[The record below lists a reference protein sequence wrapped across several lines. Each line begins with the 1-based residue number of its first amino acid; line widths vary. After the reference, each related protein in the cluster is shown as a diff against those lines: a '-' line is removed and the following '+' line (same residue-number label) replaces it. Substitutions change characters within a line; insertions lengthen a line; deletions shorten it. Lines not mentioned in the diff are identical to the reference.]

1 MNKVILSGNSTKDIE
16 LIKSGNVTM
25 GKFTIAVSRTHKNE
39 FGNYDTDFIDCVIF
53 NPLEYVEK
61 NLKKGCRLLIEGSI
75 QKSSRDDKNGNKI
88 YYTNIVVNNV
98 EIYKNQQ
105 ATQQHKEEN
114 PYEAFGNSIKTEF
127 DVGHQIEITDDD
139 IPF

>member
-16 LIKSGNVTM
+16 LIKSGNVIM

-39 FGNYDTDFIDCVIF
+39 YGNYDTDFIDCVIF

-75 QKSSRDDKNGNKI
+75 QKSSRDDKSGNKI

-105 ATQQHKEEN
+105 ATQQPKEEN
-114 PYEAFGNSIKTEF
+114 PYAAFGNSIKTEF
-127 DVGHQIEITDDD
+127 DVGHQIEIDESDY
-139 IPF
+139 PF

>member
-16 LIKSGNVTM
+16 LIKSGNVKM

-105 ATQQHKEEN
+105 ATQQSKEEN
-114 PYEAFGNSIKTEF
+114 PYAAFGNSIKTEF
-127 DVGHQIEITDDD
+127 DVGHQIEITDED